1 MSWVLNMSQLFC
13 IEKNFLVL
21 CFHKM
26 NFPIFPLNGAI
37 LFPNTN
43 LPLNIFEDRY
53 IDMID
58 YALSHNRLIGMIQ
71 TKKNKD
77 LFTIGCLGKIT
88 NFTETS
94 DGRYQ
99 VNLEGINRFK
109 VKKILDMKHKFI
121 VIDGEELDYNSNF
134 KKQTSELSTKLLSNF
149 KNYLNIKKIEF
160 NTSEFESLDVLNLAK
175 IICVISPLDHLT
187 KQMLLEFNNSD
198 DLCENLI
205 SVLEIEINNFGK
217 SSKIN

>member
-1 MSWVLNMSQLFC
+1 
-13 IEKNFLVL
+13 
-21 CFHKM
+21 M
-26 NFPIFPLNGAI
+26 NFPVFPLNGAI

-53 IDMID
+53 IDMVD
-58 YALSHNRLIGMIQ
+58 YALSHSRLIGMIQ

-88 NFTETS
+88 NFNETS
-94 DGRYQ
+94 DGKYQ
-99 VNLEGINRFK
+99 INLEGINRFK
-109 VKKILDMKHKFI
+109 VNKILNKKHKFI
-121 VIDGEELDYNSNF
+121 MIDGEELNYNKNF
-134 KKQTSELSTKLLSNF
+134 KKQTSEISKKLLLNF

-160 NTSEFESLDVLNLAK
+160 NTSEFESLDALNLAK

-187 KQMLLEFNNSD
+187 KQMLLEFDGSD
-198 DLCENLI
+198 ELCENLI

>member
-1 MSWVLNMSQLFC
+1 MFWVLITNQLFC
-13 IEKNFLVL
+13 IEKNFLAL

-26 NFPIFPLNGAI
+26 NFPVFPLNGAI

-53 IDMID
+53 IDMVD
-58 YALSHNRLIGMIQ
+58 YALSHSRLIGMIQ

-88 NFTETS
+88 NFNETS
-94 DGRYQ
+94 DGKYQ
-99 VNLEGINRFK
+99 INLEGINRFK
-109 VKKILDMKHKFI
+109 VNKILNKKHKFI
-121 VIDGEELDYNSNF
+121 MIDGEELNYNKNF
-134 KKQTSELSTKLLSNF
+134 KKQTSEISKKLLLNF

-160 NTSEFESLDVLNLAK
+160 NTSEFESLDALNLAK

-187 KQMLLEFNNSD
+187 KQMLLEFDGSD
-198 DLCENLI
+198 ELCENLI

>member
-1 MSWVLNMSQLFC
+1 
-13 IEKNFLVL
+13 
-21 CFHKM
+21 M

-53 IDMID
+53 IDMVD

-88 NFTETS
+88 KFTETS

-121 VIDGEELDYNSNF
+121 IIDGEKLNYNSNF
-134 KKQTSELSTKLLSNF
+134 KKQTSEINAKLLSNF
-149 KNYLNIKKIEF
+149 RNYLNIKKIEF
-160 NTSEFESLDVLNLAK
+160 NTSEFESLDALNLAK

>member
-1 MSWVLNMSQLFC
+1 
-13 IEKNFLVL
+13 
-21 CFHKM
+21 M

-53 IDMID
+53 IDMVD

-71 TKKNKD
+71 TQKNKD

-121 VIDGEELDYNSNF
+121 IIDGEELDYNSNF
-134 KKQTSELSTKLLSNF
+134 KKQTTELSTKLLSNF

-160 NTSEFESLDVLNLAK
+160 NTSEFESLDTLSLAK

-217 SSKIN
+217 NSKIN

>member
-1 MSWVLNMSQLFC
+1 M
-13 IEKNFLVL
+13 E
-21 CFHKM
+21 
-26 NFPIFPLNGAI
+26 FPIFPLNGAI

-43 LPLNIFEDRY
+43 LPLNIFEDKY
-53 IDMID
+53 IDMVD
-58 YALSHNRLIGMIQ
+58 YALSHSRLIGMIQ

-77 LFTIGCLGKIT
+77 LFSIGCLGKIT

-99 VNLEGINRFK
+99 INLEGINRFK
-109 VKKILDMKHKFI
+109 VKKILDNRQKFI
-121 VIDGEELDYNSNF
+121 IVDGEELNYNSNF

-160 NTSEFESLDVLNLAK
+160 NTSEFESLDTLNLAK

-187 KQMLLEFNNSD
+187 KQMLLEFDGSD
-198 DLCENLI
+198 ELCESLI

-217 SSKIN
+217 NSTIN

>member
-1 MSWVLNMSQLFC
+1 
-13 IEKNFLVL
+13 
-21 CFHKM
+21 M
-26 NFPIFPLNGAI
+26 NFPVFPLNGAI

-53 IDMID
+53 IDMVD
-58 YALSHNRLIGMIQ
+58 YALSHSRLIGMIQ
-71 TKKNKD
+71 TKKNRD

-99 VNLEGINRFK
+99 INLEGINRFK
-109 VKKILDMKHKFI
+109 VKKILQKKQKFI
-121 VIDGEELDYNSNF
+121 IIEGEELDYNSNF

-160 NTSEFESLDVLNLAK
+160 NTSEFESLDALNLAK

-187 KQMLLEFNNSD
+187 KQMLLEFNGSD
-198 DLCENLI
+198 ELCENLI
-205 SVLEIEINNFGK
+205 SVLEIEIKNFGK

>member
-1 MSWVLNMSQLFC
+1 MNQQFY

-53 IDMID
+53 IDMVD
-58 YALSHNRLIGMIQ
+58 YALSHNRLVGMIQ

-88 NFTETS
+88 NFTETPE
-94 DGRYQ
+94 GKYQ
-99 VNLEGINRFK
+99 INLEGINRFK
-109 VKKILDMKHKFI
+109 VKKILDNKYKFI
-121 VIDGEELDYNSNF
+121 IIEGEKLDYNSNF
-134 KKQTSELSTKLLSNF
+134 KRKTSELSKKLLSNF
-149 KNYLNIKKIEF
+149 KNYLNVKQIEF
-160 NTSEFESLDVLNLAK
+160 NTSEFESLDALNLAK
-175 IICVISPLDHLT
+175 IISVISPLDYLT
-187 KQMLLEFNNSD
+187 KQMLLEFNGSD
-198 DLCENLI
+198 ELCESLI

>member
-1 MSWVLNMSQLFC
+1 
-13 IEKNFLVL
+13 
-21 CFHKM
+21 M
-26 NFPIFPLNGAI
+26 NFPVFPLNGAI

-53 IDMID
+53 IDMVD
-58 YALSHNRLIGMIQ
+58 YALSHSRLIGMIQ

-99 VNLEGINRFK
+99 INLEGINRFK
-109 VKKILDMKHKFI
+109 IKKIINNKQKFI
-121 VIDGEELDYNSNF
+121 MIDGEELDYNSNF
-134 KKQTSELSTKLLSNF
+134 KRKTSELSTTLLSNF

-160 NTSEFESLDVLNLAK
+160 NTSEFESLDALNLAK
-175 IICVISPLDHLT
+175 IICVISPLDYLT
-187 KQMLLEFNNSD
+187 KQMLLEFDGSD
-198 DLCENLI
+198 ELCENLI

>member
-1 MSWVLNMSQLFC
+1 MNQPLC

-26 NFPIFPLNGAI
+26 NFPVFPLNGAI

-53 IDMID
+53 IDMVD

-94 DGRYQ
+94 DGKYQ
-99 VNLEGINRFK
+99 INLEGINRFK
-109 VKKILDMKHKFI
+109 VKKIL
-121 VIDGEELDYNSNF
+121 NN
-134 KKQTSELSTKLLSNF
+134 
-149 KNYLNIKKIEF
+149 KIQ
-160 NTSEFESLDVLNLAK
+160 N
-175 IICVISPLDHLT
+175 
-187 KQMLLEFNNSD
+187 
-198 DLCENLI
+198 
-205 SVLEIEINNFGK
+205 
-217 SSKIN
+217 

>member
-1 MSWVLNMSQLFC
+1 MSQLFY

-21 CFHKM
+21 CFLKM
-26 NFPIFPLNGAI
+26 NFPVFPLNGAI

-53 IDMID
+53 IDMVD
-58 YALSHNRLIGMIQ
+58 HALSHNRLIGMIQ
-71 TKKNKD
+71 IKKNKE
-77 LFTIGCLGKIT
+77 LFKIGCLGKIT

-94 DGRYQ
+94 DGGYQ

-109 VKKILDMKHKFI
+109 IKKILDHKQKFI
-121 VIDGEELDYNSNF
+121 MINGEELNYNRNF

-160 NTSEFESLDVLNLAK
+160 NTSEFESLDALNLAK
-175 IICVISPLDHLT
+175 IICVISPLDYLT
-187 KQMLLEFNNSD
+187 KQMLLEFNGSD
-198 DLCENLI
+198 ELCENLI
-205 SVLEIEINNFGK
+205 YVLEIEINNFGK

>member
-1 MSWVLNMSQLFC
+1 
-13 IEKNFLVL
+13 
-21 CFHKM
+21 M
-26 NFPIFPLNGAI
+26 NFPVFPLNGAI

-43 LPLNIFEDRY
+43 LPLNIFEDKFV
-53 IDMID
+53 DMVD
-58 YALSHNRLIGMIQ
+58 YALSHSRLIGMIQ

-99 VNLEGINRFK
+99 INIEGINRFK
-109 VKKILDMKHKFI
+109 VKKILDNKQKFI
-121 VIDGEELDYNSNF
+121 MVDGEELNYNSNF
-134 KKQTSELSTKLLSNF
+134 KKQTSELSAKLLSNF
-149 KNYLNIKKIEF
+149 KNYLKIKKIEL
-160 NTSEFESLDVLNLAK
+160 NTTEFESLDALNLAK
-175 IICVISPLDHLT
+175 IICVISPLYHLT
-187 KQMLLEFNNSD
+187 KQMLLEFDGSD
-198 DLCENLI
+198 ELCENLI

>member
-1 MSWVLNMSQLFC
+1 
-13 IEKNFLVL
+13 
-21 CFHKM
+21 M
-26 NFPIFPLNGAI
+26 NFPVFPLNGAI

-53 IDMID
+53 IDMGD
-58 YALSHNRLIGMIQ
+58 YSLSHSRLICMIQ
-71 TKKNKD
+71 TKKNRD

-99 VNLEGINRFK
+99 INLEGINRFK
-109 VKKILDMKHKFI
+109 VKKILQKKQKFI
-121 VIDGEELDYNSNF
+121 IIEGEELDYNSNF

-160 NTSEFESLDVLNLAK
+160 NTSEFESLDALNLAK

-187 KQMLLEFNNSD
+187 KQMLLEFNGSD
-198 DLCENLI
+198 ELCENLI
-205 SVLEIEINNFGK
+205 SVLEIEIKNFGK

>member
-1 MSWVLNMSQLFC
+1 M
-13 IEKNFLVL
+13 I
-21 CFHKM
+21 
-26 NFPIFPLNGAI
+26 FPIFPLNGAI

-53 IDMID
+53 IDMVN
-58 YALSHNRLIGMIQ
+58 YALSHSRLIGMIQ

-99 VNLEGINRFK
+99 INLEGLKRFK
-109 VKKILDMKHKFI
+109 VKKILKDRYKFI
-121 VIDGEELDYNSNF
+121 IIDGEELDYNSNF
-134 KKQTSELSTKLLSNF
+134 KKQTSELSSELLSNF
-149 KNYLNIKKIEF
+149 KKYLNIKKIEF
-160 NTSEFESLDVLNLAK
+160 NTSEFESLDALNLAK
-175 IICVISPLDHLT
+175 IICVISPLDYLT
-187 KQMLLEFNNSD
+187 KQMLLEFDGSD
-198 DLCENLI
+198 ELCESLI

-217 SSKIN
+217 SLKIN

>member
-1 MSWVLNMSQLFC
+1 MSQLFY
-13 IEKNFLVL
+13 IEKNFQVL
-21 CFHKM
+21 CSLNM
-26 NFPIFPLNGAI
+26 NFPVFPLNGAI

-53 IDMID
+53 IDMVD
-58 YALSHNRLIGMIQ
+58 YALSHRRLIGMIQ
-71 TKKNKD
+71 TKANKD
-77 LFTIGCLGKIT
+77 LFTIGCLGRIT

-99 VNLEGINRFK
+99 INLEGINRFK
-109 VKKILDMKHKFI
+109 INKILNNKHKFI
-121 VIDGEELDYNSNF
+121 MIDGEELDFNNNF
-134 KKQTSELSTKLLSNF
+134 KRKTSDLSIKLLSNF

-160 NTSEFESLDVLNLAK
+160 NTSEFESLDAQNLAK
-175 IICVISPLDHLT
+175 IICVISPLDYLT
-187 KQMLLEFNNSD
+187 KQMLLEFNGSD
-198 DLCENLI
+198 ELCENLI

>member
-1 MSWVLNMSQLFC
+1 
-13 IEKNFLVL
+13 
-21 CFHKM
+21 M
-26 NFPIFPLNGAI
+26 NFPVFPLNGAI

-53 IDMID
+53 IDMVD
-58 YALSHNRLIGMIQ
+58 YALSHSRLIGMIQ

-77 LFTIGCLGKIT
+77 LFTVGCIGKIT

-99 VNLEGINRFK
+99 INLEGINRFK
-109 VKKILDMKHKFI
+109 VKKILDYKHKFI
-121 VIDGEELDYNSNF
+121 IVDGEELDYKSNF
-134 KKQTSELSTKLLSNF
+134 KKQTSQLSDKLLSNF

-160 NTSEFESLDVLNLAK
+160 NTSEFESLDALNLAK

-187 KQMLLEFNNSD
+187 KQMLLEFNGSD
-198 DLCENLI
+198 ELCENLI
-205 SVLEIEINNFGK
+205 SVLEI
-217 SSKIN
+217 

>member
-1 MSWVLNMSQLFC
+1 
-13 IEKNFLVL
+13 
-21 CFHKM
+21 M
-26 NFPIFPLNGAI
+26 NFPVFPLNGAI

-43 LPLNIFEDRY
+43 LPLNIFEEKY
-53 IDMID
+53 IDMVD
-58 YALSHNRLIGMIQ
+58 YALSHSRLIGMIQ

-99 VNLEGINRFK
+99 INLEGINRFK
-109 VKKILDMKHKFI
+109 IKKIINNKHKFI
-121 VIDGEELDYNSNF
+121 MIDGEELDYNSNF
-134 KKQTSELSTKLLSNF
+134 KRKTSELSTTLLSNF

-160 NTSEFESLDVLNLAK
+160 NTSEFESLDTLNLAK

-187 KQMLLEFNNSD
+187 KQMLLEFDGSD
-198 DLCENLI
+198 ELCESLI

-217 SSKIN
+217 NSTIN

>member
-1 MSWVLNMSQLFC
+1 
-13 IEKNFLVL
+13 
-21 CFHKM
+21 M
-26 NFPIFPLNGAI
+26 NFPVFPLNGAI

-53 IDMID
+53 IDMVD
-58 YALSHNRLIGMIQ
+58 YALSHSRLIGMIQ
-71 TKKNKD
+71 TKKNKE

-94 DGRYQ
+94 DRRYQ
-99 VNLEGINRFK
+99 INLEGIYRFK
-109 VKKILDMKHKFI
+109 VKKILNNEHKFI
-121 VIDGEELDYNSNF
+121 MVDGQELAYNNNF
-134 KKQTSELSTKLLSNF
+134 KGKTSELSAKLLSNF

-160 NTSEFESLDVLNLAK
+160 NTSEFESLDALNLAK
-175 IICVISPLDHLT
+175 IICVISPLDYLT
-187 KQMLLEFNNSD
+187 KQMLLEFDGSD
-198 DLCENLI
+198 ELCENLI

>member
-1 MSWVLNMSQLFC
+1 
-13 IEKNFLVL
+13 
-21 CFHKM
+21 M
-26 NFPIFPLNGAI
+26 NFPVFPLNGAI

-53 IDMID
+53 IDMVD
-58 YALSHNRLIGMIQ
+58 YALSHSRLIGMIQ

-99 VNLEGINRFK
+99 INLEGINRFK
-109 VKKILDMKHKFI
+109 VKKILQKKQKFI
-121 VIDGEELDYNSNF
+121 IIEGEELDYNSNF

-160 NTSEFESLDVLNLAK
+160 NTSEFESLDALNLAK

-187 KQMLLEFNNSD
+187 KQMLLEFNGSD
-198 DLCENLI
+198 ELCENLI
-205 SVLEIEINNFGK
+205 SVLEIEIKNFGK

>member
-1 MSWVLNMSQLFC
+1 MNQLFY
-13 IEKNFLVL
+13 IEKNFLES

-26 NFPIFPLNGAI
+26 NFPVFPLNGAI

-43 LPLNIFEDRY
+43 LPLNIFEDKY
-53 IDMID
+53 IKMVD

-71 TKKNKD
+71 TKKNED

-99 VNLEGINRFK
+99 INLEGISRFK
-109 VKKILDMKHKFI
+109 VKKILNKKQKFI
-121 VIDGEELDYNSNF
+121 IVEGQELAYKSNF
-134 KKQTSELSTKLLSNF
+134 TKQTSEISVKLLSNF

-160 NTSEFESLDVLNLAK
+160 NTSEFESLDALNLAK
-175 IICVISPLDHLT
+175 IICVISPLDYLT
-187 KQMLLEFNNSD
+187 KQMLLEFDASD
-198 DLCENLI
+198 ELCENLI
-205 SVLEIEINNFGK
+205 TVLEIEINNYGK